1 MKAKAKR
8 VSVPDIHLF
17 QTLAGE
23 ERAGAETFFERLAI
37 QFHRRGLPQTLAV
50 RPYPDRVA
58 QFEREGIKTI
68 PCKFR
73 GALKVLQR
81 QKIKRAIRAS
91 DADVVLSWMNR
102 ATNMTPKVE
111 GVPHVGR
118 LGGFYKVKRYQH
130 CDWLVSNTKGIADY
144 LLREGWPKE
153 RLHVQFN
160 FVPDGKDIAPL
171 CASTENRLPKDT
183 AGEPVFVSLGRF
195 HHDKGF
201 DTLLKALAKVP
212 HGQLL
217 LAGIGEEEQALM
229 TLADDLGISNR
240 VHFIPWQNNP
250 QSFIKSGD
258 IFICPSRHE
267 PFGNVIAEAL
277 SCSMP
282 IITTA
287 SEGATEFATHGK
299 DALVTPIDDVD
310 AMADA
315 MRVLA
320 NDAKLRKQL
329 GNAGYQTFLKR
340 FTTDKVVDEWFEFLG
355 EVVR

>member
-17 QTLAGE
+17 QTLAGAE
-23 ERAGAETFFERLAI
+23 HGGAETVFERLAI

-68 PCKFR
+68 PCKFS
-73 GALKVLQR
+73 GVVKILQR
-81 QKIKRAIRAS
+81 QKLKQAIHAS
-91 DADVVLSWMNR
+91 DADVILSWMNR
-102 ATNMTPKVE
+102 ATNMTPKA
-111 GVPHVGR
+111 GVPHLAR
-118 LGGFYKVKRYQH
+118 LGGFYKIKNYQH
-130 CDWLVSNTKGIADY
+130 CDWLVALTKGIADY
-144 LLREGWPKE
+144 LIREGWPKE
-153 RLHVQFN
+153 KIHIQYN

-171 CASTENRLPKDT
+171 CASPENRLPKDT

-195 HHDKGF
+195 HRVKGF
-201 DTLLKALAKVP
+201 DILLKALAKVS
-212 HGQLL
+212 HGKLL

-250 QSFIKSGD
+250 QRFIKNGD
-258 IFICPSRHE
+258 IFICPSRYE
-267 PFGNVIAEAL
+267 PFGSVTPEAFACSKPVITAATAGAAE
-277 SCSMP
+277 
-282 IITTA
+282 I
-287 SEGATEFATHGK
+287 ATHGK

-315 MRVLA
+315 MQLLA
-320 NDAKLRKQL
+320 NDAALRKQL
-329 GNAGYQTFLKR
+329 GNAGYQTFLRR
-340 FTTDKVVDEWFEFLG
+340 FTADKVVDEWFEFLG

>member
-8 VSVPDIHLF
+8 VSVPEIHLF
-17 QTLAGE
+17 QTLAGAE
-23 ERAGAETFFERLAI
+23 HGGAETFFERLAI

-50 RPYPDRVA
+50 RPYPRMMG
-58 QFEREGIKTI
+58 QFKREGIKAI
-68 PCKFR
+68 PCQFR
-73 GALKVLQR
+73 GGFKTLR
-81 QKIKRAIRAS
+81 RWKIKRAIRAS
-91 DADVVLSWMNR
+91 DADVILSWMNR
-102 ATNMTPKVE
+102 ATSRTPNV

-118 LGGFYKVKRYQH
+118 LGGFYELRHYQH

-153 RLHVQFN
+153 KIHVQYN

-195 HHDKGF
+195 HRVKGF

-229 TLADDLGISNR
+229 TLADDLGIRNR
-240 VHFIPWQNNP
+240 VHFIPWQKKS

-315 MRVLA
+315 MQLLA

-340 FTTDKVVDEWFEFLG
+340 FNADKVVDEWFEFLG